1 MTVKERPILFSG
13 EAVTA
18 TLTGLKTQFR
28 RAITP
33 QPSIDDAGN
42 LCWNGINFGQDMA
55 GRPNWGALE
64 SQLPQGLTGRVHC
77 PFGKVGERL
86 WVRESFADLRGT
98 GIEHRPYPSGPI
110 RRFAFA
116 ADTPAGSSADA
127 ARKDYGVKW
136 RPSVHMPREAC
147 RLLLEITGVR
157 VERLQ
162 LISDNDALAEGVQEL
177 NGRFTHN
184 GGLTE
189 SRSPAAAFA
198 RQWDDAGGS
207 WLSNPWVWVMDYKR
221 VESLRG

>member
-1 MTVKERPILFSG
+1 MNVKERPILFTG
-13 EAVTA
+13 AAVKA

-28 RAITP
+28 RPLNP
-33 QPSIDDAGN
+33 QPSIDAAGN

-55 GRPNWGALE
+55 GRPNWTTLE
-64 SQLPQGLTGRVHC
+64 SQLPRGRTGRVHC
-77 PFGKVGERL
+77 PFGKAGERL

-98 GIEHRPYPSGPI
+98 GIEYRPDPSGPI

-116 ADTPAGSSADA
+116 ADTAAGSSADV

-136 RPSVHMPREAC
+136 RPSVHMPREAS
-147 RLLLEITGVR
+147 RLLLEITRVR

-162 LISDNDALAEGVQEL
+162 QISDADALAEGVEEL

-189 SRSPAAAFA
+189 SRSAAAALA
-198 RQWDDAGGS
+198 RQWDDAGGT
-207 WLSNPWVWVMDYKR
+207 WVSNPWVWVVKYKR
-221 VESLRG
+221 IESAHG